1 MSGSPRDTAR
11 WWVLGPVC
19 GVLLASAPGCSIQKL
34 AVNKVGDAIAGGGS
48 TYETDDDLELVGD
61 ALPFSLKLLES
72 LLAEAP
78 DHRGMLTA
86 ACKGFTSYGYAYVQ
100 SGDKALSDP
109 DVATDTAIKERARR
123 LYLRGLRYGL
133 RRLDV
138 AYPGLAEK
146 LAEDPAGAVLPVK
159 KGDVESL
166 YWSAASL
173 GLAISVS
180 KGDASMIARV
190 PEVEAMLDRAIA
202 LDETWGKGSLHEFA
216 ITLAASKPGGGDSK
230 AVKRHFDRALT
241 LSAGARASLFTTYA
255 EASSIA
261 KQDVIEFR
269 AMLAKALAIDPDAH
283 PASRLTNLVAQKRA
297 RWLLHHTEDLFLLPQ
312 DDAQVQGGSQ

>member
-1 MSGSPRDTAR
+1 LSRFPRDAAR
-11 WWVLGPVC
+11 SRVLGVAC
-19 GVLLASAPGCSIQKL
+19 CLLLIVSSGCSIQKL

-48 TYETDDDLELVGD
+48 IYETDDDLELVGD

-72 LLAEAP
+72 LLAQAP

-100 SGDKALSDP
+100 SGERALSDP
-109 DVATDTAIKERARR
+109 DLAAEAAIKDRARR
-123 LYLRGLRYGL
+123 LYLRALRYGL
-133 RRLDV
+133 HGLDV
-138 AYPGLAEK
+138 GYPGLSGK
-146 LAEDPAGAVLPVK
+146 LTKDPQGAVLAVK
-159 KGDVESL
+159 KSDVESL

-202 LDETWGKGSLHEFA
+202 LDESWGEGSLHEFA
-216 ITLAASKPGGGDSK
+216 ITLAASKPGGGDPK
-230 AVKRHFDRALT
+230 TVKRHFDRALT
-241 LSAGARASLFTTYA
+241 LSGGTRASLFTTYA
-255 EASSIA
+255 EASSIP

-283 PASRLTNLVAQKRA
+283 PAARLTNLVSQKRA
-297 RWLLHHTEDLFLLPQ
+297 RWLLHHTEDLFLLPE
-312 DDAQVQGGSQ
+312 DDSQVQGGSQ

>member
-1 MSGSPRDTAR
+1 MAR
-11 WWVLGPVC
+11 NFGLVTLLGVIL
-19 GVLLASAPGCSIQKL
+19 VVAPSCSIKKL

-61 ALPFSLKLLES
+61 ALPFSLKLLET

-109 DVATDTAIKERARR
+109 DLATEEAIKARARR
-123 LYLRGLRYGL
+123 LYLRALRYGL
-133 RRLDV
+133 HGLDV
-138 AYPGLAEK
+138 GYPGLTGTLTK
-146 LAEDPAGAVLPVK
+146 DPKGALLHVK
-159 KGDVESL
+159 KSDVEAL

-190 PEVEAMLDRAIA
+190 PEVDAMLDRAIA
-202 LDETWGKGSLHEFA
+202 LDESWGEGSLHEFA
-216 ITLAASKPGGGDSK
+216 ITLAASKPGGGDPD
-230 AVKRHFDRALT
+230 AVKRHFDRALA
-241 LSAGARASLFTTYA
+241 LSGGTRASLFTTYA
-255 EASSIA
+255 EASAIP
-261 KQDVIEFR
+261 KQDVDAFR
-269 AMLAKALAIDPDAH
+269 ALLAKALTIDPDAY
-283 PASRLTNLVAQKRA
+283 PASRVTNLVAQKRA
-297 RWLLHHTEDLFLLPQ
+297 RWLLNHTGDFFLLPE
-312 DDAQVQGGSQ
+312 DDAQVQGGSR